1 MIKKKCKT
9 RNQSYKQHQLTGRCQ
24 ANLVTSLI
32 LSDETLIQST
42 PYNNA
47 SDQA

>member
-1 MIKKKCKT
+1 MKKCET
-9 RNQSYKQHQLTGRCQ
+9 RNQHRLTGRCQ